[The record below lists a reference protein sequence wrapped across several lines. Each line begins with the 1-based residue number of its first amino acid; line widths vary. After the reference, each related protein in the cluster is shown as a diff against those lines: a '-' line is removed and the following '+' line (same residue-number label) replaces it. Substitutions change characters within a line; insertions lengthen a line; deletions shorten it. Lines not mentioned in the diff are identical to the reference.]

1 MRKAFMVI
9 LLLLISTAFVTT
21 MFAQPNPEAKPTAQP
36 TAVAP
41 GKAPAPEKAPAP
53 QKKTTP
59 SARVKLF
66 KGEFVAMDGAAK
78 TIVAKNARG
87 EVTFDVSGVKK
98 MAELVAGDRI
108 MIAYG
113 EKDGKMGAR
122 TVAKK
127 AARKAPVRA
136 DKKEMPT
143 KEEAKP
149 ATDKPA
155 APAPSTVPAP
165 ENR

>member
-1 MRKAFMVI
+1 MVI

-21 MFAQPNPEAKPTAQP
+21 MFAQPNPEAKPTDQP

-78 TIVAKNARG
+78 TIIAKNASG
-87 EVTFDVSGVKK
+87 EMVFDILGVKK
-98 MAELVAGDRI
+98 MPEFTPGDRI
-108 MIAYG
+108 MIAYSDRG
-113 EKDGKMGAR
+113 GKLAAR